1 MNDEYTHEP
10 PSKSQRKREA
20 DELQE
25 QGLRLMNLKPADLAR
40 LPLNDDLERAIEES
54 RRITKRE
61 ARRRHAQYVGRLM
74 REANGEAII
83 AAMDSLHDPLRQQRL
98 LDWVDRFSALPGIG
112 DGADMLGEM
121 LDWYP
126 AADRQHLRNLGRNLL
141 AARPAEESEQRQDEH
156 FRRAR
161 RKLLDY
167 LNDLERN
174 SEL

>member
-1 MNDEYTHEP
+1 MDDEYTDEL

-25 QGLRLMNLKPADLAR
+25 QGLRLMNLKPIDLAR
-40 LPLNDDLERAIEES
+40 LPLSDDLIRAIDES
-54 RRITKRE
+54 RRVTKNE

-74 REANGEAII
+74 RETDAEAII
-83 AAMDSLHDPLRQQRL
+83 AGMDSLHDPLRQQRL
-98 LDWVDRFSALPGIG
+98 LDWVDRLTKLTAINDSGALI
-112 DGADMLGEM
+112 EEV

-126 AADRQHLRNLGRNLL
+126 ETDRQHLRNLARNLL
-141 AARPAEESEQRQDEH
+141 AAKPAEESEQRNDEH

-161 RKLLDY
+161 RKMLDY

-174 SEL
+174 SQL